1 MALHLYIV
9 MTRLVFGSVVIN
21 TLDWDNSTPAK
32 GAPSVCW
39 EYSRGGC
46 LWHFIL
52 FSCLDPKK
60 GADLLA
66 KTRVLFQLFC
76 GWILSALDHTVSV
89 PIVASSVLP
98 LKESLTSI
106 LLNVA
111 LNCVRNF
118 GVVCVLLTFS
128 VCCGMNKRH
137 LEISITAQLCCCQL
151 TLHKYNG
158 NCLQMQSLRKE
169 NDLPFGQK
177 EVSDIHINLRKL
189 WALFLASHCR

>member
-21 TLDWDNSTPAK
+21 TLDWDNSTSTR

-46 LWHFIL
+46 LWHFIFLLRSKNKAQTCWPKLWCCFSFSVGESYQLWVARCL
-52 FSCLDPKK
+52 FPLWHPVC
-60 GADLLA
+60 
-66 KTRVLFQLFC
+66 C
-76 GWILSALDHTVSV
+76 
-89 PIVASSVLP
+89 P
-98 LKESLTSI
+98 LKKALLPSF
-106 LLNVA
+106 LNVA

-151 TLHKYNG
+151 TLHKYNR

-189 WALFLASHCR
+189 WALSLASHCR